1 MYPGFRFNL
10 SRQYVWKTLQKDD
23 CTMSLYAGPGVTLGY
38 VRDHNKGVW
47 FDFTSLF
54 KENPGFVAAL
64 SGDVGCRFDF
74 GGRVALDLSFATDA
88 GLHIRRNEKEQ
99 KYMATSLSIY
109 NNGLIQS
116 FYPQL
121 TILFKLK

>member
-1 MYPGFRFNL
+1 MLDRIIRGGSVLDGSGREAE
-10 SRQYVWKTLQKDD
+10 SVIEAR
-23 CTMSLYAGPGVTLGY
+23 C
-38 VRDHNKGVW
+38 
-47 FDFTSLF
+47 
-54 KENPGFVAAL
+54 AAL
-64 SGDVGCRFDF
+64 GCPLKRPDFALLGNIRPSLKGCRFDF